1 MNKIIYFTF
10 MVYFIFYQSQ
20 LVTSSFYFLIKL
32 LKFKM
37 KKIYTWKVIICRV
50 SSNSII
56 PSGIEDFYSTNMLP
70 ENTLVYDLIKL

>member
-1 MNKIIYFTF
+1 
-10 MVYFIFYQSQ
+10 
-20 LVTSSFYFLIKL
+20 
-32 LKFKM
+32 M